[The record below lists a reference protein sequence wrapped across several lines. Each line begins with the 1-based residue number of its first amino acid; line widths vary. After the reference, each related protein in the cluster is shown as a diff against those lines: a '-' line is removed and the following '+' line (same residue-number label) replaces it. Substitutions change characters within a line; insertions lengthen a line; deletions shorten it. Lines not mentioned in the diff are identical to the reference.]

1 MCRIGLTLSSPDRG
15 GFDELEPIWW
25 HSDGDG
31 DPLSH
36 TPEPE
41 GALRA
46 VAGARRS
53 ARFSV
58 LSFPSSL
65 RRADV
70 FLERVSRFR
79 AWLAARPERVIAVVS
94 HWGVLDALTQLEF
107 ANCEVRPAR
116 ARRAARHVA
125 SRHACAAMRVLAHRG
140 SRPDARARP
149 RARQMRSFPLHR
161 LRVRAPQELVPPG

>member
-1 MCRIGLTLSSPDRG
+1 M
-15 GFDELEPIWW
+15 
-25 HSDGDG
+25 
-31 DPLSH
+31 
-36 TPEPE
+36 
-41 GALRA
+41 
-46 VAGARRS
+46 
-53 ARFSV
+53 

-65 RRADV
+65 RRAGV

-125 SRHACAAMRVLAHRG
+125 SRHACAAMRVPAHRG

-149 RARQMRSFPLHR
+149 CVLPDALLPAPPAARARAARARAAGLSFAR
-161 LRVRAPQELVPPG
+161 GARGVLV